1 MSYSKTALDQLES
14 GQLKDFEK
22 TYQQALDHDSSDML
36 YSLAEEL
43 YSLGFSNYS
52 QTIYEKLL
60 KQFPDD
66 DTLKI
71 NLAELAIDQDHDDQ
85 ALNYLSQVSSQ
96 SPDYVRSLMVS
107 ADLYQT
113 QGLFDVSE
121 QKLLEAQR
129 IDPEEPVIQ
138 FALAEFYF
146 NSRNYRKAINLYL
159 HLIKSGTLEMSAVN
173 LVERLGVSYAEIGKF
188 EQAVGYLE
196 QIKPVHMNS
205 DVKFELAF
213 TYFNLKDYQKAVKAF
228 TDLRDSDP
236 QYSSLYPYLADAYV
250 ELKRTD
256 DALKA
261 IQEGISIDQF
271 NEKIWQKAGQIAT
284 MAGEDDLALE
294 YFQKGHEIAPDDVE
308 LLNLLSDWY
317 VEHERYE
324 DNLKLLEPLEADH
337 VFDAHLA
344 YNLAL
349 SYQDAGNYK
358 AAAHHYELANHEL
371 NDNPEFLKHAA
382 LFYRENGRVKEERTY
397 LKRYLELVPNDLEM
411 ASLYDEEQ
419 DY

>member
-1 MSYSKTALDQLES
+1 MSYSQTALDQLEH
-14 GQLKDFEK
+14 GQLDAFEK
-22 TYQQALDHDSSDML
+22 SYQQALANDSDDLL

-43 YSLGFSNYS
+43 YSLGFSNYAK
-52 QTIYEKLL
+52 TIYTRLAK
-60 KQFPDD
+60 KYPDD
-66 DTLKI
+66 DTIKI
-71 NLAELAIDQDHDDQ
+71 NLAELAIDADDDDL
-85 ALNYLSQVSSQ
+85 ALNYLSQVSRQ
-96 SPDYVRSLMVS
+96 SDEYVRSLMVS

-129 IDPEEPVIQ
+129 IAPDEPVIL

-146 NSRNYRKAINLYL
+146 NTRNYRKAINLYL
-159 HLIKSGTLEMSAVN
+159 NLIKAGTLEMSAVN

-188 EQAVGYLE
+188 EQAIGYLE

-213 TYFNLKDYQKAVKAF
+213 TYFNLKDYSKAVKAF
-228 TDLRDSDP
+228 IDLRDSDP

-250 ELKRTD
+250 ELKQTD
-256 DALKA
+256 NALKT

-284 MAGEDDLALE
+284 MAGEDELALT
-294 YFQKGHEIAPDDVE
+294 YFKKGHEIAPEDME
-308 LLNLLSDWY
+308 ILSLLSDWY
-317 VEHERYE
+317 VTHTQFEN
-324 DNLKLLEPLEADH
+324 NLKLLEPLSTDH

-344 YNLAL
+344 YNLAR
-349 SYQDAGNYK
+349 SYQETDDFKK
-358 AAAHHYELANHEL
+358 AAHQYELASREL
-371 NDNPEFLKHAA
+371 RDNPDFLKHAA
-382 LFYRENGRVKEERTY
+382 LFYRENGRIKEERAY
-397 LKRYLELVPNDLEM
+397 LKQYLELVPNDLEM
-411 ASLYDEEQ
+411 ASMYDEDE

>member
-71 NLAELAIDQDHDDQ
+71 NLAELAIDQDHDDH

-271 NEKIWQKAGQIAT
+271 NEKIWQKAGQIARW
-284 MAGEDDLALE
+284 
-294 YFQKGHEIAPDDVE
+294 P
-308 LLNLLSDWY
+308 
-317 VEHERYE
+317 
-324 DNLKLLEPLEADH
+324 
-337 VFDAHLA
+337 
-344 YNLAL
+344 
-349 SYQDAGNYK
+349 
-358 AAAHHYELANHEL
+358 
-371 NDNPEFLKHAA
+371 
-382 LFYRENGRVKEERTY
+382 VKMIGT
-397 LKRYLELVPNDLEM
+397 
-411 ASLYDEEQ
+411 
-419 DY
+419 